1 MVKQYESDLDRK
13 LQPAK
18 TLHRNIT
25 TALEAIST
33 SERELLGAKEAKLLE
48 IQTSF
53 DALIEVLEKENFMNT
68 LEKSFQEQESL
79 FSTKRKELAIWITG
93 LQSTES

>member
-1 MVKQYESDLDRK
+1 MNHNHGFIDEMVKRYESDLQLDRK

-18 TLHRNIT
+18 TLHRNIA

-33 SERELLGAKEAKLLE
+33 PERELQGAKKAKLLE

-53 DALIEVLEKENFMNT
+53 DALVEILEKEKLYLLKT
-68 LEKSFQEQESL
+68 LEKSFPRTGESL
-79 FSTKRKELAIWITG
+79 LS
-93 LQSTES
+93 